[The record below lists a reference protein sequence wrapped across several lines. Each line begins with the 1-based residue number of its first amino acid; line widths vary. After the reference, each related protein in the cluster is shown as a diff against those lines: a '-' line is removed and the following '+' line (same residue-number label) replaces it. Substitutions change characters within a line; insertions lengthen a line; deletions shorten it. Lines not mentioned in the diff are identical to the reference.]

1 MKKDTFFRDSFI
13 LTLSNLTTG
22 ILGFTFSVI
31 LSHKLGA
38 EGMGLYGLIMPIYN
52 LFICLISG
60 GMIAAISKVSA
71 EFFNKKDYR
80 NLNKTID
87 TSIIFDIAWSLT
99 VVSFVFLNSNSISK
113 YIIKD
118 VRAANALKII
128 CPAMV
133 FIAIS
138 SILKGYF
145 YGISKIKIPAFI
157 DISEKALRII
167 FIIVITT
174 VFSLNGIKDT
184 VTFAYIALVLG
195 EFTSTILLYLFYK
208 IYSSKKPYSPFPREG
223 RAQLLFNVISISF
236 PLCLNGFLSTALST
250 VSTLLIPRRLIHA
263 GFDYNTAL
271 AIIGKFTGM
280 SLIIVFFP
288 MLVVN
293 SMSTILIPDI
303 SQSVSNKDYWATE
316 DRIKTVLKISF
327 LLGLSTMLL
336 CTTIPDSLGMLFF
349 KRDDLGKYIL
359 FSSLAAPFL
368 YPSATTFGILNG
380 LGKQGKLLRNSLI
393 VSIEEIILL
402 FFLIGIPSINIYGY
416 ALSLMITSLTTL
428 FLNVNEISKNYF
440 IEINGSELFIILL
453 ISLLM
458 YFILN
463 IFNNLLPNSL
473 SIFKYIIIMVTSFS
487 LIFVSS
493 IVIKKSEK

>member
-22 ILGFTFSVI
+22 ILGFTFSII

-71 EFFNKKDYR
+71 EFINKKDYR

-87 TSIIFDIAWSLT
+87 TSIVFDIVWSLI
-99 VVSFVFLNSNSISK
+99 VVFFVFINSDFISK

-118 VRAANALKII
+118 IRSANALKII
-128 CPAMV
+128 CPAMI

-157 DISEKALRII
+157 DISEKALRIV
-167 FIIVITT
+167 FIVVITT
-174 VFSLNGIKDT
+174 IFSLNKIKDT
-184 VTFAYIALVLG
+184 VTFAYIALLLG
-195 EFTSTILLYLFYK
+195 EFTSTVFLYLFYK
-208 IYSSKKPYSPFPREG
+208 INSSKKIYSSYPQEG
-223 RAQLLFNVISISF
+223 RAQLLFNVLSISF
-236 PLCLNGFLSTALST
+236 PLCLNGFLSTGLST
-250 VSTLLIPRRLIHA
+250 VSTLLVPRRLLHA
-263 GFDYNTAL
+263 GFDYSSAL
-271 AIIGKFTGM
+271 SIIGKFTGM

-303 SQSVSNKDYWATE
+303 SQSVSNKDYWGTE
-316 DRIKTVLKISF
+316 DRIKTVFKISF

-393 VSIEEIILL
+393 VSVEEIILL
-402 FFLIGIPSINIYGY
+402 FILVGIPIINIYGY
-416 ALSLMITSLTTL
+416 ALTLTITSLTTI
-428 FLNVNEISKNYF
+428 FLNIHEIKKTYF
-440 IEINGSELFIILL
+440 IDINGTEILIILL
-453 ISLLM
+453 TSLLM

-463 IFNNLLPNSL
+463 VLKNMLPDSL
-473 SIFKYIIIMVTSFS
+473 YVFKYMVIIITSFS
-487 LIFVSS
+487 LIFLSN
-493 IVIKKSEK
+493 IMIKKSK

>member
-52 LFICLISG
+52 LFICLICG

-71 EFFNKKDYR
+71 EFISKKDYI
-80 NLNKTID
+80 NLNKTVDI
-87 TSIIFDIAWSLT
+87 TIVFDIVWSLII
-99 VVSFVFLNSNSISK
+99 VFFVFINADSISK

-118 VRAANALKII
+118 IRAINAVKII
-128 CPAMV
+128 CPAMI

-157 DISEKALRII
+157 DISEKSLRIL
-167 FIIVITT
+167 FIIGITT
-174 VFSLNGIKDT
+174 TVSLNEIKDT
-184 VTFAYIALVLG
+184 VTIAYIALVIG
-195 EFTSTILLYLFYK
+195 EFSSTILLYLFYK
-208 IYSSKKPYSPFPREG
+208 LYSRNTPYSHYPQEG
-223 RAQLLFNVISISF
+223 RAQLLFNVLSISF

-250 VSTLLIPRRLIHA
+250 VSTLLVPRRLVHA
-263 GFDYNTAL
+263 GFDYSNAL

-280 SLIIVFFP
+280 SLAIVFFP

-303 SQSVSNKDYWATE
+303 SQSISNKNYWAAE

-327 LLGLSTMLL
+327 LLGLSTMLISI
-336 CTTIPDSLGMLFF
+336 TIPDSLGMLFF
-349 KRDDLGKYIL
+349 KRNDLGQYIL
-359 FSSLAAPFL
+359 FSSLCAPFL
-368 YPSATTFGILNG
+368 YTSATTFGILNG
-380 LGKQGKLLRNSLI
+380 LGKQGVLLRNSLI
-393 VSIEEIILL
+393 VSVEEIILL
-402 FFLIGIPSINIYGY
+402 FILIGIPSINIYGY
-416 ALSLMITSLTTL
+416 VLSLIITSITTL
-428 FLNVNEISKNYF
+428 FLNIHEIRKNYF
-440 IEINGSELFIILL
+440 IDVKGNELIIIMLV
-453 ISLLM
+453 SLLM

-463 IFNNLLPNSL
+463 ILKNLLPESL
-473 SIFKYIIIMVTSFS
+473 STFKYIIIIITSFS
-487 LIFVSS
+487 SMFIAS
-493 IVIKKSEK
+493 IIIKKSDE

>member
-22 ILGFTFSVI
+22 ILGFTFSII

-71 EFFNKKDYR
+71 EFINKKDYR

-87 TSIIFDIAWSLT
+87 TSIVFDIVWSLI
-99 VVSFVFLNSNSISK
+99 VVFFVFINSDSISK

-118 VRAANALKII
+118 IRSANALKII

-157 DISEKALRII
+157 DISEKALRIV
-167 FIIVITT
+167 FIVVITT
-174 VFSLNGIKDT
+174 ILSLNEIKDT
-184 VTFAYIALVLG
+184 VTFAYIALLLG
-195 EFTSTILLYLFYK
+195 EFTSTFFLYLFYK
-208 IYSSKKPYSPFPREG
+208 INSNKNPYSPYSQEG
-223 RAQLLFNVISISF
+223 RAQLLFNVLSISF
-236 PLCLNGFLSTALST
+236 PLCLNGFLSTGLST
-250 VSTLLIPRRLIHA
+250 VSTLLVPRRLIHA
-263 GFDYNTAL
+263 GFDYSSAL
-271 AIIGKFTGM
+271 STIGKFTGM
-280 SLIIVFFP
+280 SLVIVFFP

-303 SQSVSNKDYWATE
+303 SQSVSNKDYWGTE
-316 DRIKTVLKISF
+316 DRIKTVFKISF

-393 VSIEEIILL
+393 VSIEEIVLL
-402 FFLIGIPSINIYGY
+402 FILVGIPTINIYGY
-416 ALSLMITSLTTL
+416 ALTITITSLTTI
-428 FLNVNEISKNYF
+428 FLNIYEIRKTYF
-440 IEINGSELFIILL
+440 IDINGSEILIILL
-453 ISLLM
+453 TSLLM
-458 YFILN
+458 FFVLN
-463 IFNNLLPNSL
+463 ILKNVLPNSL
-473 SIFKYIIIMVTSFS
+473 YVFKYIVMIITSFS
-487 LIFVSS
+487 LIF
-493 IVIKKSEK
+493 IANIMIKESK